1 MPTVQFK
8 GCNLAGGDSFYA
20 SWGASGPVAGVNY
33 GFVTNAD
40 VDYQVS
46 KGQNTFRLLF
56 AWEAMQPTP
65 YATLATLSGA
75 YAIYRDRLYALVDY
89 ITSKGAVCILDIH
102 GGDSSTFA
110 AYRGVKVGSLTPS
123 GQKVEDLLANVWRQL
138 ADRFKANARVW
149 FGITN
154 EPQGIAPAVWFA
166 AAQKVIN
173 AIRGTGAKNPISM
186 PGTAWTGA
194 ASWLSSGNAAAWNL
208 VDPANNLHVQLHL
221 YCDSDSSGTTTNIVS
236 ETIAVER
243 LKGAVAWARGSGLKL
258 FLGEVAV
265 SASNPIAA
273 ATWRNLMAY
282 VEDNADV
289 FLGWAW
295 WGGGPSGSGWAKN
308 IYSLVPVAGVDS
320 PAMRMIQPSFGI
332 LPEPVDPLL
341 ALQETIDGLRLSN
354 ASLVT
359 TIANLRADVLSLKA
373 DVEEH
378 IESLSVERSARLDL
392 QVIVDAVRQ
401 VVAL

>member
-1 MPTVQFK
+1 MSVKFK

-20 SWGASGPVAGVNY
+20 NWGASGPVAGVNY

-40 VDYQVS
+40 VDYQLS

-56 AWEAMQPTP
+56 AWEAIQPTP
-65 YATLATLSGA
+65 YATLATLSGT

-89 ITSKGAVCILDIH
+89 ITGKGAVCILDIH
-102 GGDSSTFA
+102 GGDNTTFA
-110 AYRGVKVGSLTPS
+110 AYRGIKVGSLTAA

-138 ADRFKANARVW
+138 ADKFKANPRVW

-173 AIRGTGAKNPISM
+173 SIRSTGATQPISM

-194 ASWLSSGNAAAWNL
+194 ASWISSGNAAAWNL

-221 YCDSDSSGTTTNIVS
+221 YCDADSSGTTTNIVS

-243 LKGAVAWARGSGLKL
+243 LKAAVAWARGSGVRL

-265 SASNPIAA
+265 SASNPIAP

-282 VEDNADV
+282 VEGNSDV

-308 IYSLVPVAGVDS
+308 IYSLVPAAGVDS
-320 PAMRMIQPSFGI
+320 PAMRMIQPSFAV
-332 LPEPVDPLL
+332 LPEPVDPAI

-354 ASLVT
+354 ATLT
-359 TIANLRADVLSLKA
+359 TSIANLRADVLSLKA
-373 DVEEH
+373 DVEESL
-378 IESLSVERSARLDL
+378 ESLAVERSGRLAA
-392 QVIVDAVRQ
+392 QAIVDAVRKA
-401 VVAL
+401 VA